1 MKNQLQISIPEPC
14 QEDWDKMI
22 PTEQGRLCD
31 ACNKCVVDFTRFSDD
46 ELLAYFSNPPKNV
59 CGRFDVKKLN
69 TVISSPQKIHSPFAK
84 RLFWGLAMV
93 AGIGT
98 TLKAQTTITNNKPS
112 TEQEPFYHDE
122 TAVLAPQ
129 TTSDTTGV
137 ITGVVLDS
145 ATNEPL
151 FAVSVFIEGTN
162 IEASTDFDGKFKL
175 VLPQEYLK
183 KPFAL
188 KVAYVGYLPKRFT
201 DIVYQKNQ
209 TPLYLTL
216 VVNEALFGDC
226 VVILPATRWQRI
238 KGFFRRLF

>member
-1 MKNQLQISIPEPC
+1 MKNSLHITIPQPC
-14 QEDWDKMI
+14 HEDWDKMT
-22 PTEQGRLCD
+22 PTDQG
-31 ACNKCVVDFTRFSDD
+31 AFCNVCSKCVVDFTRFSDAD
-46 ELLAYFSNPPKNV
+46 LLAYFNNAPKNI
-59 CGRFDVKKLN
+59 CGRFDKKQLIPPA
-69 TVISSPQKIHSPFAK
+69 TYPPIIPSFSK
-84 RLFWGLAMV
+84 RLFLGLAMA
-93 AGIGT
+93 AGLSAT
-98 TLKAQTTITNNKPS
+98 ANAQTTAINNKPS

-238 KGFFRRLF
+238 KGFFKRLF